1 MSLQMTPDGSRG
13 QRSDGKG
20 TPTLEA
26 IASVIDKARALAA
39 AGHHAAVVEFLGGR
53 ERAELSDSP
62 TLALLYGIAQARLGR
77 HEQALQWLELALVQA
92 RRLGEPAVERHALN
106 ARGAFALVNGHL
118 TESADFCTQ
127 ALMAASRDGDHAT
140 TGRASNNLGIISH
153 LRGRHAEAISS
164 WEIAAAAFHRVGQ
177 QVGVAECHNN
187 LANAYRE
194 QGALDKA
201 LAVADQAV
209 GTAEAAGDEALFAAT
224 LRGRA
229 EIRVARSEPDL
240 ARRELDRIREI
251 RSRLPDPVG
260 EAEDLRVTALVLAL
274 ENQEKRAEKAL
285 REVMGRAELHGRLQL
300 QADATRD
307 LALLLRK
314 AGRLQEAVGAAQAA
328 KAIFSRIGAE
338 SDIRKLAEQ
347 GWEESVAAGLR
358 GNLAPV
364 HVAQQYADAGRYAEL
379 LTYLEQRSR
388 DELEESAMLT
398 LLYGIAHS
406 RLGRLEVGQ
415 QWAMVAQLR
424 ARSLKD
430 RMMEV
435 RALNVCGAIALERG
449 GIDEATYF
457 FSRAQEEATDDSDMA
472 TVGRCANNLGII
484 ANMQGDYRRAV
495 IAYTRAIAAY
505 EQAHFHR
512 GVAEARHNLGI
523 VCRAQGQLDRA
534 LEIANQAIQE
544 AERLGDRQ
552 LTAQAIA
559 GLAEVR
565 VARGESEL
573 AKQEVER
580 AIAVHRELKD
590 PVREAEDL
598 RILAGALALTEK
610 TNDAETMLRDVID
623 RATQHGR
630 PLLLASAE
638 RDLAHLLIRSGDVT
652 AGKAAAQ
659 RARATFQ
666 RLSARAEID
675 RLDALLEA
683 P

>member
-1 MSLQMTPDGSRG
+1 MLHDDSRQ

-26 IASVIDKARALAA
+26 IAPVIDKARELAA

-53 ERAELSDSP
+53 ERTELGDSP

-77 HEQALQWLELALVQA
+77 HEQALQWLELALEQA
-92 RRLGEPAVERHALN
+92 RRRGESAVERHALS

-118 TESADFCTQ
+118 TEAADFCTQ

-164 WEIAAAAFHRVGQ
+164 WEIAAAAFHRAGLQ
-177 QVGVAECHNN
+177 SGEADCQHN

-201 LAVADQAV
+201 LSIADQAISA
-209 GTAEAAGDEALFAAT
+209 AEVAGDEALFAVT

-229 EIRVARSEPDL
+229 EIRAIRSEPEL
-240 ARRELDRIREI
+240 ARRDLDRIRVI
-251 RSRLPDPVG
+251 RSQMPDPVA
-260 EAEDLRVTALVLAL
+260 EAEDLRIQALVLVA
-274 ENQEKRAEKAL
+274 ENQVARAEKAL
-285 REVMGRAELHGRLQL
+285 REVIGRAELHGRLLL
-300 QADATRD
+300 QGEATRD
-307 LALLLRK
+307 LAVLLR
-314 AGRLQEAVGAAQAA
+314 RTNRMIEAQAA
-328 KAIFSRIGAE
+328 AQSAKGIFVEMGAE
-338 SDIRKLAEQ
+338 SEIRKLAGQ
-347 GWEESVAAGLR
+347 GWDEAFAAELR
-358 GNLAPV
+358 GSLAPI
-364 HVAQQYADAGRYAEL
+364 HVAQQFADAGKYAEL
-379 LTYLEQRSR
+379 LTYLEQRSK
-388 DELEESAMLT
+388 DELEESALLT
-398 LLYGIAHS
+398 LLLGIAHS

-430 RMMEV
+430 RMMEL

-457 FSRAQEEATDDSDMA
+457 FTRAQEEATDDNDMA
-472 TVGRCANNLGII
+472 TVGRCANNLGVI